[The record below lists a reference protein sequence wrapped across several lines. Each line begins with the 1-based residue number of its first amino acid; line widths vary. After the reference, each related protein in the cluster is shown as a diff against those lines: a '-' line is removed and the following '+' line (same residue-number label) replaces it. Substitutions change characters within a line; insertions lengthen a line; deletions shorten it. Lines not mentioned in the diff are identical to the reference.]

1 MAEQSIDSP
10 CNGDCVIDQ
19 ETGYCQG
26 CGRTMTEITR
36 WRTLSAERK
45 QDICRQLEDRRN
57 GLVGPAD
64 D

>member
-1 MAEQSIDSP
+1 MTEQEIDSP

-26 CGRTMTEITR
+26 CQRTMTEITR
-36 WRTLSAERK
+36 WRSYDAGRK
-45 QDICRQLEDRRN
+45 QEIYSQLDDRRN